1 MKACAWKP
9 ERRFCQG
16 AVYLVSSARL
26 LEGEIDMT
34 TIEFASETSRIT
46 TRPAVATRVLN
57 ALGNAFV
64 AWKNRRAFYR
74 LGEMSDAELADI
86 GLTRA
91 DLHVAVAVPFGRD
104 PTVKLRAIAS
114 ERADTI
120 EDLARYVA

>member
-1 MKACAWKP
+1 MKTCEWKP
-9 ERRFCQG
+9 ERRFSQG
-16 AVYLVSSARL
+16 ADWLVSSARL
-26 LEGEIDMT
+26 LEGETDMT
-34 TIEFASETSRIT
+34 TIEFASETPRIT

-57 ALGNAFV
+57 ALANTYI

-120 EDLARYVA
+120 EDLARQVA

>member
-1 MKACAWKP
+1 
-9 ERRFCQG
+9 
-16 AVYLVSSARL
+16 
-26 LEGEIDMT
+26 MT
-34 TIEFASETSRIT
+34 TIEFATETPRIT

-57 ALGNAFV
+57 ALASAYV

-91 DLHVAVAVPFGRD
+91 DLHVAAVPFGRD

-114 ERADTI
+114 ERADTVD
-120 EDLARYVA
+120 DLAR